1 MKISCILKKVY
12 DTHLK
17 GEQKR
22 TNQLPQARDRD
33 MGKKH
38 LKNFGYLIEYLLLI
52 ILIFIVWN
60 AMADAGLLNPVIM
73 PSPSKIVKT
82 AWKLLSNGSLLENAL
97 FSLGRVLQGYFLA
110 AALGIVLGI
119 LIGLSRHLEY
129 LTQFLIQI
137 IKPIPPIAWIPLV
150 ILWFGIGESG
160 KVFLIF
166 LGGFFTILTNVVDGI
181 RQTDVKLI
189 EVSRVMETP
198 FLKRIFRLVI
208 PGAAPNIF
216 TGLRTGL
223 SSCWMCVV
231 AAELVSSTTG
241 LGYLIMNARQFGN
254 TDIVMIGMITIGII
268 GKLMDSLLK
277 WLEGRVIKW
286 Q

>member
-1 MKISCILKKVY
+1 
-12 DTHLK
+12 
-17 GEQKR
+17 
-22 TNQLPQARDRD
+22 

-73 PSPSKIVKT
+73 PSPSRIVKT

-277 WLEGRVIKW
+277 WVEGRVIKW